1 MYIIIGRECGYMQFY
16 DVIKNRESI
25 KQFKSDPVDESK
37 LTRIV
42 NAVMM
47 SPSWK
52 NNSSYRLI
60 LIDNMEEKNKLS
72 KTIINDTN
80 EASKA
85 ILQAPVVAVVVA
97 DPSQSGIVGDK
108 EYYLVDG
115 AIAMEHFVLAATNEG
130 YGTCWIAAV
139 NEDMVR
145 QVLNIPENYRVVA
158 MTPLGETAVSE
169 ESQEKKDISEY
180 IFLNSWGESYP
191 GSNSNQLT

>member
-1 MYIIIGRECGYMQFY
+1 MQFY

-72 KTIINDTN
+72 QTIINDTN
-80 EASKA
+80 EASKS
-85 ILQAPVVAVVVA
+85 IIQAPVVAVVVA